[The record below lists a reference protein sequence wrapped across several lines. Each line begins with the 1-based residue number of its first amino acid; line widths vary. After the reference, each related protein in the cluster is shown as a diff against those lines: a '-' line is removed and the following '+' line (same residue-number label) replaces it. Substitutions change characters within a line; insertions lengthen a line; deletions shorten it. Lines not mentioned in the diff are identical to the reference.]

1 MRHQQD
7 SRSRRK
13 PRHRKSK
20 TTGPAS
26 EPRYFSTHATV
37 VTTPKNECTIF
48 RGNELRR
55 EVTLEAVLHGQD
67 SSSRYPLRFT
77 NKSILELASKLKPGD
92 QIVVTI
98 AAGGGAGT
106 NYGGSGGTTSFGG
119 LFFANGGSVGSGTYA
134 PHYGGGGSINLVN
147 GTYGSLSILPGEN
160 KFWTGSNGNPNQS
173 ITVPGG
179 AAGGSFSG
187 SGGRGGDAER
197 TNPYV
202 SAKSG
207 QRGAVLI
214 SYEPSGTHQACV
226 WIP

>member
-1 MRHQQD
+1 MQQIQEFINSSQTWTVPNDWSNVNKIEITGGGGGGGQASFLVSD
-7 SRSRRK
+7 SGGLRLIYYSLGGAGGGYVR
-13 PRHRKSK
+13 
-20 TTGPAS
+20 
-26 EPRYFSTHATV
+26 
-37 VTTPKNECTIF
+37 VTNL
-48 RGNELRR
+48 N
-55 EVTLEAVLHGQD
+55 
-67 SSSRYPLRFT
+67 
-77 NKSILELASKLKPGD
+77 NLKPGD

-226 WIP
+226 WIS